1 MTVTFSAYIPGSV
14 GGVCSPAQLD
24 INMNIRNAVMVCE
37 ALGID
42 LNDVG
47 WCGSMTAAD
56 FQGRVL
62 MALAVAPV
70 DEGMPAYEHPG
81 PGATMI
87 EGARIP
93 GYLQERL
100 GQLRELADWAVA
112 NNAEISFG

>member
-1 MTVTFSAYIPGSV
+1 MSVTFSAYVPGSV
-14 GGVCSPAQLD
+14 GGVCSPEELD
-24 INMNIRNAVMVCE
+24 INMNIRNAATVCD

-42 LNDVG
+42 LNELG
-47 WCGSMTAAD
+47 WSGSMAAAD

-70 DEGMPAYEHPG
+70 DEGMPSYEHPG

-87 EGARIP
+87 EGARSP